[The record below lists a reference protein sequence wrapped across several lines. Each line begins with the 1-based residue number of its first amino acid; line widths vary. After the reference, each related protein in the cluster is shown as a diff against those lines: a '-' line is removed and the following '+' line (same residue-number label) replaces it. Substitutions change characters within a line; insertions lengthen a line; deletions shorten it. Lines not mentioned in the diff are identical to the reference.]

1 MFFPIYYKELS
12 PYTAFNGLGIC
23 NPIMLFIFIFDFHI
37 IKVPVAHE
45 SVDPRSPRMRLL
57 MVKLEAYWKLLHPLG
72 DFGKLLS

>member
-1 MFFPIYYKELS
+1 
-12 PYTAFNGLGIC
+12 
-23 NPIMLFIFIFDFHI
+23 MLFIFIFDFHI